1 MHYSNAS
8 ILESVAAD
16 KQNPSLVCIA
26 EHTYSVHLQPNAVC
40 SFHSFSVQISI
51 LFSYL
56 LHAYIYIPP
65 SSLISLL
72 YSAPYVYTPRIALLN
87 GPLAT
92 ALHLLR
98 KCSATDVCPLQD
110 MDSIPIQ
117 SSVIYWS
124 RSFHHFTKLLAGQGT
139 TMFCLP
145 SGFLL
150 YSFRVCYIDCLFLF
164 DKVKI
169 SEFIGLIC
177 YCRTIG

>member
-56 LHAYIYIPP
+56 LHAYIYIYIPP

-124 RSFHHFTKLLAGQGT
+124 RSFHHVELTDTCRPGYGHVLSALWVFAIFLSCMLYRLLV
-139 TMFCLP
+139 
-145 SGFLL
+145 S
-150 YSFRVCYIDCLFLF
+150 I
-164 DKVKI
+164 
-169 SEFIGLIC
+169 
-177 YCRTIG
+177 